1 MGIQFEIFS
10 EKKKFPTDR
19 PIPVK
24 QGRVRG
30 NKNTFKVGLMAFNIV
45 SQRAVEICISMKHL
59 YKMKNIQN
67 THKQSFGN
75 IYS

>member
-10 EKKKFPTDR
+10 KKNKFPTDG

-30 NKNTFKVGLMAFNIV
+30 NKNIFKVGLNPNKIPCLIYTFVFCRRIMDSVI
-45 SQRAVEICISMKHL
+45 ISL
-59 YKMKNIQN
+59 YVV
-67 THKQSFGN
+67 
-75 IYS
+75 